1 MKKFTLILTV
11 LLMLSIWA
19 VAQIKLVVCQEGGV
33 RTEFVAT
40 SVDSIIFV
48 DSYVEPDEPIVPDEP
63 TKPEIIEGKVN
74 ISAVRNKLSINQND
88 FTDFAGL
95 YVSSTSQIT
104 GGELSSYQW
113 QYSTD
118 NVTWSEYTFGH
129 GADWD
134 NIRPNKVGYYR
145 CLLTYDFEGK
155 QTIYQSNTLTINATS
170 GASVDFSS
178 KLPVFLVRTAEDF
191 PRGGSDSEMKAKRSV
206 DVKILWN
213 QNGGSVTDADVN
225 NADMLYYDRKARMNY
240 RGSSSLNNPKKS
252 YAFVTGD
259 KNCDPSKRG
268 YVKTKKQKM
277 FGEDAHKDWVLYASY
292 QDDTYMRNVLSYHQY
307 AEMTGFWAPKCRF
320 VELYVDG
327 SYDGIYVFMDK
338 ITQDETRVNINEDT
352 GYILKFD
359 KTDISDRN
367 KTFITSHTGR
377 LNVQERDHAFEV
389 DFPEDDD
396 PAWDEKL
403 SAIKQKVDELET
415 AILNNDYEKLATI
428 IDYQSWADWFIIN
441 EFTKNVDAYRISC
454 VFTLNSIDDK
464 IVANP
469 IWDYEL
475 GWGNR
480 APFNADTNTKT
491 LMVETQSYYNDAFA
505 TPFWWIGYG
514 KSGCNGILG
523 DCKFKELVKER
534 WAKHTAEGG
543 ALNEEVLR
551 AKIDSLAK
559 VLSTSSTATVV
570 DYDYLSG
577 YWVPE
582 RTRGLNDIINAW
594 EGCSEETFVA
604 KPFSVSAT
612 ETVTFSSGNLQY
624 HPANDEWRFAPT
636 QIDYIGEENANISA
650 TYNGWIDLFGWGT
663 GDNPTKNSES
673 YDDFTGGDY
682 ENYQTFVDWGMNK
695 IGDDESNTWRS
706 LTKEEW
712 KYIIEE
718 RSNASSL
725 YGLGR
730 VEGVNG
736 LIILPDEWQC
746 PDSITFKSGYGF
758 DLQWDNQQEY
768 SIVDW
773 AKMEKSGA
781 VFLPAAGLRSINSTY
796 DINISCSY
804 WIGTLRNTYSA
815 HILGLNRDG
824 LFIGST
830 HLYQGLSVRL
840 VQDN

>member
-1 MKKFTLILTV
+1 MKKYTLILAA

-19 VAQIKLVVCQEGGV
+19 VAQIKLVVCQEDGV

-48 DSYVEPDEPIVPDEP
+48 DSYVEPDEPIDPDEP

-213 QNGGSVTDADVN
+213 QNGGSVNDADVN

-240 RGSSSLNNPKKS
+240 RGSSSLQNPKKS

-259 KNCDPSKRG
+259 KNCDPSKKG
-268 YVKTKKQKM
+268 SVKTKKQKM

-307 AEMTGFWAPKCRF
+307 AEMTGLWGPKCRF

-327 SYDGIYVFMDK
+327 SYQGIYVFMDK

-396 PAWDEKL
+396 SAWDEKL

-534 WAKHTAEGG
+534 WEKHTAEGG
-543 ALNEEVLR
+543 ALNTKVLT
-551 AKIDSLAK
+551 AKIDSLTK
-559 VLSTSSTATVV
+559 VLATSSTATSV

-594 EGCSEETFVA
+594 EGCSEESSFVA
-604 KPFSVSAT
+604 KPFSISAT
-612 ETVTFSSGNLQY
+612 ETVTFSPGNLQY
-624 HPANDEWRFAPT
+624 HAAKNEWRFAPT
-636 QIDYIGEENANISA
+636 QLDYVGEGNVNIST
-650 TYNGWIDLFGWGT
+650 TYNGCIDLFNWGT
-663 GDNPTKNSES
+663 GDNPTNKST
-673 YDDFTGGDY
+673 DDDDY
-682 ENYQTFVDWGMNK
+682 PYFVDWGVNK
-695 IGDDESNTWRS
+695 IGSYEPNTWRT
-706 LTKEEW
+706 LTSDEW
-712 KYIIEE
+712 DYLW
-718 RSNASSL
+718 RDRANASNL
-725 YGLGR
+725 LG
-730 VEGVNG
+730 VAQINGVNG
-736 LIILPDEWQC
+736 LILLPDDWEC
-746 PDSITFKSGYGF
+746 PDGITFKSGTHSKHGEEYYGAYQT
-758 DLQWDNQQEY
+758 L
-768 SIVDW
+768 SSSDW
-773 AKMEKSGA
+773 SVLEASGA
-781 VFLPAAGLRSINSTY
+781 VFLPAAGCREGSSVYEDRNIGYYWSSTIDWY
-796 DINISCSY
+796 GRAY
-804 WIGTLRNTYSA
+804 GPYFYSNGKGMYGA
-815 HILGLNRDG
+815 NCYIAR
-824 LFIGST
+824 
-830 HLYQGLSVRL
+830 SVRL